1 MVKELLTWV
10 LLVETEE
17 EDREEQT
24 VTSEKVRENL
34 HVEKIQCILPRSHNA
49 HSHVNCILCKDCIK
63 RYLPTAE
70 DIKLKSVDMLITVI

>member
-17 EDREEQT
+17 EDREEKT

-49 HSHVNCILCKDCIK
+49 HSHVNCILC
-63 RYLPTAE
+63 RLH
-70 DIKLKSVDMLITVI
+70 